1 MTRVAGIDPG
11 SQITGY
17 GVVELQGSRLVCVA
31 HGAIRAPRGESL
43 PARLAAIY
51 QRLGEVLTAH
61 SPDSVGVESTFHARN
76 LQSALSLGQARGIA
90 LLAAEMGGFPIAEYT
105 PMQVKAAVVG
115 YGRAEKAQV
124 QDMVRRLLCLPEV
137 AGTDASDALA
147 VAICH
152 LQTSRTLRAYGDRR
166 EAARPPRPTRSEAA
180 APRTGRLR
188 RPLSE
193 SRQNAGREQER
204 RWRTW
209 RG

>member
-1 MTRVAGIDPG
+1 MTRVVGIDPG

-17 GVVELQGSRLVCVA
+17 GVVELKGSRLVCVA
-31 HGAIRAPRGESL
+31 HGAIRAPRGGSL

-51 QRLGEVLTAH
+51 QRLGEVLSAYR
-61 SPDSVGVESTFHARN
+61 PESVGVESTFHARN

-90 LLAAEMGGFPIAEYT
+90 LLAAEIGGFPIAEYT

-115 YGRAEKAQV
+115 YGRAEKGQV

-152 LQTSRTLRAYGDRR
+152 LQTSRTLQTYRSRGD
-166 EAARPPRPTRSEAA
+166 APSPRKALRQG
-180 APRTGRLR
+180 AP
-188 RPLSE
+188 
-193 SRQNAGREQER
+193 
-204 RWRTW
+204 
-209 RG
+209 